1 MVEIAFSDFWYWL
14 IVCAVVCYFIGC
26 FNFAV
31 LISHIKKSDIRK
43 VGSGNPGTMNM
54 TRTFGLKIGAINFF
68 SDIIKG
74 GLPAVIAWIIFKNYI
89 FAGSSA
95 VGVSVSDFMRYYCGL
110 WVIIGHIFP
119 VTMKF
124 KGGKGIASTM
134 GLFSF
139 ALPCEVWWYFPI
151 CVVFLF
157 GVLGY
162 IAVTEWG
169 SMGSLIGVSGL
180 TIWQACIFVVR
191 YKAELAE
198 LNPIIISVFMM
209 FLVINLLTWI
219 RHNTNIYRLLAGE
232 EHRTS
237 VLKHKNKR
245 V

>member
-1 MVEIAFSDFWYWL
+1 MLSDLFL
-14 IVCAVVCYFIGC
+14 LCAAACYLTGC

-31 LISHIKKSDIRK
+31 VISHFKKSDIRN

-68 SDIIKG
+68 CDVIKG
-74 GLPAVIAWIIFKNYI
+74 GLPAVIGWLIFRNYV
-89 FAGSSA
+89 FAGTD
-95 VGVSVSDFMRYYCGL
+95 VLVSDFARYFCGL
-110 WVIIGHIFP
+110 FVIIGHIFP

-139 ALPCEVWWYFPI
+139 ALPCEQWWYFPI
-151 CVVFLF
+151 AVVFLF

-180 TIWQACIFVVR
+180 TVWQASLFIIR
-191 YKAELAE
+191 YENE
-198 LNPIIISVFMM
+198 ITNPWIISLLMILF
-209 FLVINLLTWI
+209 VINVLTWVAH
-219 RHNTNIYRLLAGE
+219 RKNIYKLFAGE
-232 EHRTS
+232 EHHTA
-237 VLKHKNKR
+237 VKKR
-245 V
+245 KK